1 MTALLELTVY
11 FTVWTLITVV
21 VGAAIR
27 NQEWTKEGRDIGLG
41 NRDNL
46 KEATPMGGRAER
58 AAKNSIEAAVFFVP
72 LALIA
77 NAAGMD
83 AEVMLGAQIA
93 FWARIAYV
101 PIYIAGVKYL
111 RSFVWIVGVVGQLQF
126 DVLASRIQQKY
137 ARIVTHFSI
146 SGGADCTTG
155 DFNCMAREL
164 DRFCLDYANT
174 ESLSWHHCVSASL
187 WMIGTAKPEL

>member
-21 VGAAIR
+21 VSAAIR

-101 PIYIAGVKYL
+101 PIYIAGIKYL
-111 RSFVWIVGVVGQLQF
+111 RSLVWIGGVVGYGMMVAAML
-126 DVLASRIQQKY
+126 
-137 ARIVTHFSI
+137 
-146 SGGADCTTG
+146 
-155 DFNCMAREL
+155 
-164 DRFCLDYANT
+164 
-174 ESLSWHHCVSASL
+174 
-187 WMIGTAKPEL
+187 

>member
-21 VGAAIR
+21 VGGAIR
-27 NQEWTKEGRDIGLG
+27 NQEWTKEGRQIGLG

-46 KEATPMGGRAER
+46 KEPTPMGGRAGR
-58 AAKNSIEAAVFFVP
+58 AAKNSIEAAAFFGP
-72 LALIA
+72 LALVA

-101 PIYIAGVKYL
+101 PIYIAGIKYL
-111 RSFVWIVGVVGQLQF
+111 RSFVWIVGVVG
-126 DVLASRIQQKY
+126 Y
-137 ARIVTHFSI
+137 AMMV
-146 SGGADCTTG
+146 AA
-155 DFNCMAREL
+155 ML
-164 DRFCLDYANT
+164 
-174 ESLSWHHCVSASL
+174 
-187 WMIGTAKPEL
+187 

>member
-27 NQEWTKEGRDIGLG
+27 NQEWTREGRDIGLG

-46 KEATPMGGRAER
+46 NDATPMGGRAER
-58 AAKNSIEAAVFFVP
+58 AAKNSVEAAVFFLP

-77 NAAGMD
+77 NAAGLD
-83 AEVMLGAQIA
+83 AEVLLGAQIA

-101 PIYIAGVKYL
+101 PIYIAGIKYL
-111 RSFVWIVGVVGQLQF
+111 RSLVWIVGVVGYGMMVAAML
-126 DVLASRIQQKY
+126 
-137 ARIVTHFSI
+137 
-146 SGGADCTTG
+146 
-155 DFNCMAREL
+155 
-164 DRFCLDYANT
+164 
-174 ESLSWHHCVSASL
+174 
-187 WMIGTAKPEL
+187 

>member
-27 NQEWTKEGRDIGLG
+27 NQEWTKEGWEIGLG

-83 AEVMLGAQIA
+83 AEVMLGAQVA

-101 PIYIAGVKYL
+101 PIYIAGIRYL
-111 RSFVWIVGVVGQLQF
+111 RSFVWIVGVVGYGMMVAAML
-126 DVLASRIQQKY
+126 
-137 ARIVTHFSI
+137 
-146 SGGADCTTG
+146 
-155 DFNCMAREL
+155 
-164 DRFCLDYANT
+164 
-174 ESLSWHHCVSASL
+174 
-187 WMIGTAKPEL
+187 

>member
-58 AAKNSIEAAVFFVP
+58 AAKNSIEAAAFFVP
-72 LALIA
+72 LALAA

-101 PIYIAGVKYL
+101 PIYIAGIKYL
-111 RSFVWIVGVVGQLQF
+111 RSLVWIVGVVG
-126 DVLASRIQQKY
+126 Y
-137 ARIVTHFSI
+137 ALMVW
-146 SGGADCTTG
+146 A
-155 DFNCMAREL
+155 ML
-164 DRFCLDYANT
+164 
-174 ESLSWHHCVSASL
+174 
-187 WMIGTAKPEL
+187 

>member
-27 NQEWTKEGRDIGLG
+27 NQEWTREGRDIGLG

-77 NAAGMD
+77 NAAGLD
-83 AEVMLGAQIA
+83 AEVMLGAQVA

-101 PIYIAGVKYL
+101 PIYIAGIKYL
-111 RSFVWIVGVVGQLQF
+111 RSLVWI
-126 DVLASRIQQKY
+126 
-137 ARIVTHFSI
+137 
-146 SGGADCTTG
+146 GGAG
-155 DFNCMAREL
+155 GYGMMVVAML
-164 DRFCLDYANT
+164 
-174 ESLSWHHCVSASL
+174 
-187 WMIGTAKPEL
+187 

>member
-11 FTVWTLITVV
+11 FTVWTLIVV
-21 VGAAIR
+21 LVGAAIR
-27 NQEWTKEGRDIGLG
+27 NQEWTKEGREIGLG

-101 PIYIAGVKYL
+101 PIYIAGIKYL
-111 RSFVWIVGVVGQLQF
+111 RSLVWIGGVVGYGMMVAAML
-126 DVLASRIQQKY
+126 
-137 ARIVTHFSI
+137 
-146 SGGADCTTG
+146 
-155 DFNCMAREL
+155 
-164 DRFCLDYANT
+164 
-174 ESLSWHHCVSASL
+174 
-187 WMIGTAKPEL
+187 

>member
-1 MTALLELTVY
+1 MTALLELTMY
-11 FTVWTLITVV
+11 FTVWTFLAVL
-21 VGAAIR
+21 VGGAIR
-27 NQEWTKEGRDIGLG
+27 NKEWTKEGREIGLG

-83 AEVMLGAQIA
+83 AEVMLGAQVA

-101 PIYIAGVKYL
+101 PIYIAGIRYL
-111 RSFVWIVGVVGQLQF
+111 RSFVWIVGVVG
-126 DVLASRIQQKY
+126 Y
-137 ARIVTHFSI
+137 
-146 SGGADCTTG
+146 G
-155 DFNCMAREL
+155 M
-164 DRFCLDYANT
+164 
-174 ESLSWHHCVSASL
+174 
-187 WMIGTAKPEL
+187 MITAML

>member
-11 FTVWTLITVV
+11 FTIWTLVSVV
-21 VGAAIR
+21 LGAASR

-46 KEATPMGGRAER
+46 QEATPMGGRAER

-77 NAAGMD
+77 NAAGLD
-83 AEVMLGAQIA
+83 AEVMLGAQVA

-101 PIYIAGVKYL
+101 PIYIAGIKYL
-111 RSFVWIVGVVGQLQF
+111 RSLVWIVGVVG
-126 DVLASRIQQKY
+126 Y
-137 ARIVTHFSI
+137 GMMI
-146 SGGADCTTG
+146 SA
-155 DFNCMAREL
+155 ML
-164 DRFCLDYANT
+164 
-174 ESLSWHHCVSASL
+174 
-187 WMIGTAKPEL
+187 

>member
-11 FTVWTLITVV
+11 FTVWTLATVV
-21 VGAAIR
+21 VGGAIR
-27 NQEWTKEGRDIGLG
+27 NQEWTKEGRQIGLG

-58 AAKNSIEAAVFFVP
+58 AAKNSIEAAVFFVL

-83 AEVMLGAQIA
+83 AEAMLGAQVA

-101 PIYIAGVKYL
+101 PIYIAGIRYL
-111 RSFVWIVGVVGQLQF
+111 RSMFGSL
-126 DVLASRIQQKY
+126 VLW
-137 ARIVTHFSI
+137 VT
-146 SGGADCTTG
+146 G
-155 DFNCMAREL
+155 
-164 DRFCLDYANT
+164 
-174 ESLSWHHCVSASL
+174 
-187 WMIGTAKPEL
+187 

>member
-58 AAKNSIEAAVFFVP
+58 AAKNSVEAAVFFVP
-72 LALIA
+72 LALVA

-83 AEVMLGAQIA
+83 AEVILGAQIA
-93 FWARIAYV
+93 FWARVAYV
-101 PIYIAGVKYL
+101 PIYIAGIKYL
-111 RSFVWIVGVVGQLQF
+111 RSLVWIVGVVGYGMMVAAML
-126 DVLASRIQQKY
+126 
-137 ARIVTHFSI
+137 
-146 SGGADCTTG
+146 
-155 DFNCMAREL
+155 
-164 DRFCLDYANT
+164 
-174 ESLSWHHCVSASL
+174 
-187 WMIGTAKPEL
+187 

>member
-27 NQEWTKEGRDIGLG
+27 NQEWTREGRDIGLG

-46 KEATPMGGRAER
+46 NDATPMGGRAER
-58 AAKNSIEAAVFFVP
+58 AAKNSVEAAVFFLP

-77 NAAGMD
+77 NAAGLD
-83 AEVMLGAQIA
+83 AEVLLGAQIA

-101 PIYIAGVKYL
+101 PIYIAGIKYL
-111 RSFVWIVGVVGQLQF
+111 RSLVWIVGVVGYGL
-126 DVLASRIQQKY
+126 
-137 ARIVTHFSI
+137 
-146 SGGADCTTG
+146 
-155 DFNCMAREL
+155 M
-164 DRFCLDYANT
+164 
-174 ESLSWHHCVSASL
+174 VSVML
-187 WMIGTAKPEL
+187 

>member
-1 MTALLELTVY
+1 MTALLELTMY
-11 FTVWTLITVV
+11 FTVWTFLAVV
-21 VGAAIR
+21 VGGAIR
-27 NQEWTKEGRDIGLG
+27 NKEWTKEGREIGLG

-58 AAKNSIEAAVFFVP
+58 AAKNSIEAAVFLVP

-101 PIYIAGVKYL
+101 TIYIAGIRYL
-111 RSFVWIVGVVGQLQF
+111 RSLVWIVGVVG
-126 DVLASRIQQKY
+126 Y
-137 ARIVTHFSI
+137 GMMVT
-146 SGGADCTTG
+146 A
-155 DFNCMAREL
+155 ML
-164 DRFCLDYANT
+164 
-174 ESLSWHHCVSASL
+174 
-187 WMIGTAKPEL
+187 

>member
-58 AAKNSIEAAVFFVP
+58 AAKNSVEAAVFFVP
-72 LALIA
+72 LALVA

-101 PIYIAGVKYL
+101 PIYIAGIKYL
-111 RSFVWIVGVVGQLQF
+111 RSLVWIVGVVGYGMMVAAML
-126 DVLASRIQQKY
+126 
-137 ARIVTHFSI
+137 
-146 SGGADCTTG
+146 
-155 DFNCMAREL
+155 
-164 DRFCLDYANT
+164 
-174 ESLSWHHCVSASL
+174 
-187 WMIGTAKPEL
+187 

>member
-27 NQEWTKEGRDIGLG
+27 NQEWTREGRDIGLG

-46 KEATPMGGRAER
+46 NEATPMGGRAER
-58 AAKNSIEAAVFFVP
+58 AAKNSIEAAVLFVP
-72 LALIA
+72 LALVA
-77 NAAGMD
+77 NAAGLD

-101 PIYIAGVKYL
+101 PIYIAGIKYL
-111 RSFVWIVGVVGQLQF
+111 RSLVWIVGVVGYGMMVAAML
-126 DVLASRIQQKY
+126 
-137 ARIVTHFSI
+137 
-146 SGGADCTTG
+146 
-155 DFNCMAREL
+155 
-164 DRFCLDYANT
+164 
-174 ESLSWHHCVSASL
+174 
-187 WMIGTAKPEL
+187 

>member
-11 FTVWTLITVV
+11 FTVWTLIVV
-21 VGAAIR
+21 LVGAAIR

-46 KEATPMGGRAER
+46 KEPTPMGGRAER

-77 NAAGMD
+77 NAAGLD
-83 AEVMLGAQIA
+83 AEVMLGAQVA

-101 PIYIAGVKYL
+101 PIYIAGIKYL
-111 RSFVWIVGVVGQLQF
+111 RSLVWIIGV
-126 DVLASRIQQKY
+126 
-137 ARIVTHFSI
+137 
-146 SGGADCTTG
+146 
-155 DFNCMAREL
+155 
-164 DRFCLDYANT
+164 
-174 ESLSWHHCVSASL
+174 
-187 WMIGTAKPEL
+187 IGYGMMVAAML

>member
-27 NQEWTKEGRDIGLG
+27 NQEWTREGRDIGLG

-77 NAAGMD
+77 NAAGLD

-101 PIYIAGVKYL
+101 PIYIAGLKYL
-111 RSFVWIVGVVGQLQF
+111 RSFVWIVGVVGYGMMVAAML
-126 DVLASRIQQKY
+126 
-137 ARIVTHFSI
+137 
-146 SGGADCTTG
+146 
-155 DFNCMAREL
+155 
-164 DRFCLDYANT
+164 
-174 ESLSWHHCVSASL
+174 
-187 WMIGTAKPEL
+187 